1 MPWKIIEVSEREKKK
16 KKRPKMK
23 LHMVLPH
30 LKPCI
35 SDWELNSAKTQIET

>member
-16 KKRPKMK
+16 RPKMK
-23 LHMVLPH
+23 LHMVLMH

-35 SDWELNSAKTQIET
+35 SDWDLNSA